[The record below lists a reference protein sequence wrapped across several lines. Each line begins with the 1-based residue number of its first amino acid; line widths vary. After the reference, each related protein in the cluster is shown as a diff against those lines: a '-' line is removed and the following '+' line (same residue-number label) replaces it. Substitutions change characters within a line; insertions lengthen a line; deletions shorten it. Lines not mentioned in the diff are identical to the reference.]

1 MIDEELAR
9 LRAHGNNISRYRRL
23 LETDLSELERGFIE
37 RRLNEERSAV
47 ESLAHPAPTPHGLA
61 QPASLARARSELCS

>member
-1 MIDEELAR
+1 VTDEELAR

-37 RRLNEERSAV
+37 KRLNEERSAV
-47 ESLAHPAPTPHGLA
+47 ESLADPAPFT
-61 QPASLARARSELCS
+61 QRAHWGRRKLRRDRL